1 MTLRILC
8 LFILLSIETHA
19 QVKEGDLLIGAGYTY
34 VTVDGFEII
43 HAATIKSEL
52 MISKRFGAEMTIAGA
67 KDYAQYG
74 IQNLLLPLGI
84 VWSKSGKNKGGGFLL
99 LIGGVLALLEQ
110 TNYHIPLSSSMEVVP
125 YLSVLGLRYIYDREN
140 QNTSHI
146 YSSWSLGTKLT
157 LTTQKNWF
165 IQGYAETG
173 SLYYSKTPDTFQAG
187 ITLGYIFKN
196 KSEE

>member
-1 MTLRILC
+1 
-8 LFILLSIETHA
+8 
-19 QVKEGDLLIGAGYTY
+19 
-34 VTVDGFEII
+34 
-43 HAATIKSEL
+43 

-74 IQNLLLPLGI
+74 IQNLLLPLGLL
-84 VWSKSGKNKGGGFLL
+84 WSKSDKNKGGGFLF
-99 LIGGVLALLEQ
+99 LIGGILALLEQ

-125 YLSVLGLRYIYDREN
+125 YVSVFRLRYIYEPGI
-140 QNTSHI
+140 QNSDHI

-165 IQGYAETG
+165 IHGYAETG
-173 SLYYSKTPDTFQAG
+173 SLYYSKTPNTFQAG

-196 KSEE
+196 NSEE